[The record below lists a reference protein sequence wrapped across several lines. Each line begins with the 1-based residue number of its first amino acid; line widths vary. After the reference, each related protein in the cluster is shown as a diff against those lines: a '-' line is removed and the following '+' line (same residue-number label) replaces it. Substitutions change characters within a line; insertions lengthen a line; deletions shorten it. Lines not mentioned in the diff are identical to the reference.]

1 MLCDRVAPASHVSR
15 RALPSYSRNGSVLSS
30 RRARSA
36 EERTRDSPIRR
47 HGIGGMHSK
56 DDALERKEMNLQD
69 ATALALVGWYLI
81 GPPVP
86 HLNALDSHVD
96 TAAPSSRWTVVR
108 TFPSQEE
115 CETQRSNPWER
126 CVASDDPLLI
136 LPAPGAGR
144 GDRPGRSAP
153 YGQP

>member
-1 MLCDRVAPASHVSR
+1 
-15 RALPSYSRNGSVLSS
+15 
-30 RRARSA
+30 
-36 EERTRDSPIRR
+36 
-47 HGIGGMHSK
+47 
-56 DDALERKEMNLQD
+56 MNLQH

-108 TFPSQEE
+108 TFRTQEE

-126 CVASDDPLLI
+126 CVATDDPRLI
-136 LPAPGAGR
+136 LPAPGAAR